1 MSRSELAAR
10 RWLRIDAFYCAA
22 AGALAVSLC
31 VPLAR
36 FFDVPVGVVGGSG
49 VATIVW
55 AWLLLRLAAGEHWRE
70 PLRLVGAANA
80 AASAGLAVLAALSPA
95 AGSRLLL
102 VAVAIEVAAF
112 AAVQLRTLRR

>member
-1 MSRSELAAR
+1 MSKSELAAR
-10 RWLRIDAFYCAA
+10 RWLRIDALYCAA

-31 VPLAR
+31 LPLAR
-36 FFDVPVGVVGGSG
+36 LFDVPVGVVAAIG

-55 AWLLLRLAAGEHWRE
+55 AWLLLRLAGGEDWRQ

-95 AGSRLLL
+95 AASRVLLI
-102 VAVAIEVAAF
+102 AVAIEVAAF
-112 AAVQLRTLRR
+112 AAVQLRMLHR